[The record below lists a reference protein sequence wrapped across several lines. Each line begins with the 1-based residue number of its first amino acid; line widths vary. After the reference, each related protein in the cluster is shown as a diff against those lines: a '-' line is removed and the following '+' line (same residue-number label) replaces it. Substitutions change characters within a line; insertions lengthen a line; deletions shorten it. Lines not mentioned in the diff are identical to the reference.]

1 MRARA
6 CVSLHVHPCACL
18 CTCVSVLWQ
27 AGGKALSFPNGC
39 FPLGIAHQAQA
50 AGRGCFQVAGERA
63 PIRLCFTEPSAV
75 SHNVIFVVFYM
86 RVFYFTRCVS
96 ITSDFAVIG
105 IYFPCYSK

>member
-63 PIRLCFTEPSAV
+63 PIRLCFTELSAV
-75 SHNVIFVVFYM
+75 SHNIIFVVFYM

-96 ITSDFAVIG
+96 ITSDFAGIG